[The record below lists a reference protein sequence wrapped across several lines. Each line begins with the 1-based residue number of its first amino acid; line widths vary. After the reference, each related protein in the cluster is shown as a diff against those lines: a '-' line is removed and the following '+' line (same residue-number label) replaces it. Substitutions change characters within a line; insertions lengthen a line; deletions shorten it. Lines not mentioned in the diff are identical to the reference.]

1 MLGES
6 TKNLKNLRRMYKYS
20 VVLISLI
27 LFMSCTKKDKL
38 FVDVSDIDVKVD
50 ILRFDKAFYTTP
62 PEKLEDLKNEYPYL
76 FPVQTPDSIWV
87 QKMQDKDEQE
97 LYAETQK
104 TYLNLNAEKEQLTS
118 IFKHVKY
125 YYNNFKEPTVIT
137 ILSNVDYLSN
147 VVYAD
152 SLLFISLDVFLGK
165 ESVIYQDFPTY
176 IKSKFTKDHIGV
188 AVAEALARPEIPR
201 AKSRTFVS
209 RMIQEGKLLF
219 MIDAFLPAVNDATK
233 IGYTQEQIDW
243 ADHNDVDVW
252 KYFIQNEYLFDTD
265 QELSRRFIEN
275 APFSKFYQAN
285 DNESPGRIGSWF
297 GWQIVSAYMQ
307 HNDVSLQD
315 MLRTDNESIF
325 TKSKYKP
332 TK

>member
-1 MLGES
+1 
-6 TKNLKNLRRMYKYS
+6 
-20 VVLISLI
+20 V
-27 LFMSCTKKDKL
+27 SCEKKDKL
-38 FVDVSDIDVKVD
+38 FVDVSDIDAEVNF
-50 ILRFDKAFYTTP
+50 IRFDQAFYTTP
-62 PEKLEDLKNEYPYL
+62 PEKLDDLKNEYPYL
-76 FPVQTPDSIWV
+76 FPVQTPDSVWV

-97 LYAETQK
+97 LYTETQK
-104 TYLNLNAEKEQLTS
+104 IYPNLNTEKEQLTS
-118 IFKHVKY
+118 LFKHVKY

-137 ILSNVDYLSN
+137 ILSNVDYQSN

-152 SLLFISLDVFLGK
+152 SLLFISLDVFLGN

-188 AVAEALARPEIPR
+188 AVAEALAWREIPR
-201 AKSRTFVS
+201 TKSRTFVS
-209 RMIQEGKLLF
+209 RIIQEGKLLY

-233 IGYTQEQIDW
+233 MGYTQEQLDW
-243 ADHNDVDVW
+243 ADFNDVDVW
-252 KYFIQNEYLFDTD
+252 KYFIQNEHLFSTD

-297 GWQIVSAYMQ
+297 GWQIVKAYMQ

-315 MLRTDNESIF
+315 MLQTDNETIF
-325 TKSKYKP
+325 KESKYKP

>member
-1 MLGES
+1 
-6 TKNLKNLRRMYKYS
+6 
-20 VVLISLI
+20 VLFVIV
-27 LFMSCTKKDKL
+27 SCAKKDKL
-38 FVDVSDIDVKVD
+38 FVDVSNIDAKVD
-50 ILRFDKAFYTTP
+50 IMRFDQAFYTTP
-62 PEKLEDLKNEYPYL
+62 YERLDDLKNEYPYL
-76 FPVQTPDSIWV
+76 FPVQTPDSVWV

-104 TYLNLNAEKEQLTS
+104 IYPNLESEKEQLAS
-118 IFKHVKY
+118 LFKHVKY

-137 ILSNVDYLSN
+137 ILSNVDYLNN

-165 ESVIYQDFPTY
+165 ENAIYQDFPTY
-176 IKSKFTKDHIGV
+176 IKRNFTKDHIGV
-188 AVAEALARPEIPR
+188 AVAEALARREIPR

-209 RMIQEGKLLF
+209 RIIREGKLLY
-219 MIDAFLPAVNDATK
+219 MVDAFLPDVNDATK
-233 IGYTQEQIDW
+233 MGYTQEQLDW
-243 ADHNDVDVW
+243 ANYNDVDVW
-252 KYFIQNEYLFDTD
+252 KYFIQKEYLFSTD

-275 APFSKFYQAN
+275 APFSKFYKAN

-297 GWQIVSAYMQ
+297 GWQIVRSYMQ

-315 MLRTDNESIF
+315 MLQTDNETIF
-325 TKSKYKP
+325 KKSKYKP